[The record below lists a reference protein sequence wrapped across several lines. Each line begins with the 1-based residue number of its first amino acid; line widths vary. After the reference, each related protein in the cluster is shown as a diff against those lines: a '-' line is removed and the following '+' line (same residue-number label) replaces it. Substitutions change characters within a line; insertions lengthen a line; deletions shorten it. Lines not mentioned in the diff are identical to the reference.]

1 MEEKELTERES
12 VEIIT
17 QMIEKTKKEAV
28 DIKSFLMLGYPLA
41 TSMIALAIMHACL
54 NIPNSMMWFSCFNV
68 VIIFIVGLW
77 VVARQTNKERKQ
89 NSSVSYTDKI
99 VHCVAA
105 VNWYA
110 NIILSM
116 AMFFA
121 AFIAHNEDI
130 VSCLILFEALLFV
143 LSIMTIQSILRIKL
157 STTSIGPTA
166 GFMILLSFIGH
177 ISFLTVACIAASAI
191 LVFGFIV
198 PAHLMTPKKSNINQ

>member
-1 MEEKELTERES
+1 MKEKELTGQES
-12 VEIIT
+12 IKIIT

-28 DIKSFLMLGYPLA
+28 DIKSFLILGYPLV
-41 TSMIALAIMHACL
+41 TGIIALAIMHACL

-99 VHCVAA
+99 VHCVVA

-116 AMFFA
+116 AMFFCRIHCPQWRYRILPNP
-121 AFIAHNEDI
+121 FWSIAIRAEYHDCSVDPQNQTINYQHRADSGFYDI
-130 VSCLILFEALLFV
+130 TQLHRTHLIPYRSLYC
-143 LSIMTIQSILRIKL
+143 SISNSSVRLY
-157 STTSIGPTA
+157 SA
-166 GFMILLSFIGH
+166 G
-177 ISFLTVACIAASAI
+177 ASYD
-191 LVFGFIV
+191 
-198 PAHLMTPKKSNINQ
+198 PKKE

>member
-17 QMIEKTKKEAV
+17 LMIEKTKKEAV

-99 VHCVAA
+99 VHCVVA

-121 AFIAHNEDI
+121 AFIAHSEDI

-143 LSIMTIQSILRIKL
+143 LSIMTVQSILRIKR

-191 LVFGFIV
+191 LAFGFIV

>member
-1 MEEKELTERES
+1 MKEKELTGQES
-12 VEIIT
+12 IKIIT

-28 DIKSFLMLGYPLA
+28 DIKSFLILGYPLV
-41 TSMIALAIMHACL
+41 TGIIALAIMHACL

-99 VHCVAA
+99 VHCVVA

-121 AFIAHNEDI
+121 AFIAHSEDI

-143 LSIMTIQSILRIKL
+143 LSIMTVQSILRIKR

-191 LVFGFIV
+191 LAFGFIV
-198 PAHLMTPKKSNINQ
+198 PAHLMTPNKSNINQ